1 MVVLQPFFPWPGRPG
16 REPSSA
22 ASRDVT
28 GCEVVPVMAVIRCLS
43 AGLNLPRLCMVSA
56 GFRLRQPRTGMTVC
70 RETLASVSC
79 AERDLRVLYSA
90 GVVLKCRYVVRQG

>member
-22 ASRDVT
+22 ACRDVT